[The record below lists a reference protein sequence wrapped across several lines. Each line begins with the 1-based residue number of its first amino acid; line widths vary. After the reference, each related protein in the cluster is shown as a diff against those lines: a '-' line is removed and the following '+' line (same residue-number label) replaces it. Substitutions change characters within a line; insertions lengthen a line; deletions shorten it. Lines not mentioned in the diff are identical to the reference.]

1 MNALSD
7 QPRIAREA
15 GAALGLA
22 IALAWGIGQALFPR
36 GSLELDMVI
45 MFANGW
51 IAGFYCLVI
60 SICVPHSAFHIAGA
74 IATLLG
80 LTHLVWCLAGAAL
93 LVWAFRGMASSSGA
107 MEDAAMFAVT
117 GAGFMIP
124 IAIASR
130 SWRLVG
136 AMSALTLLSTAF
148 AFSGSTTL
156 GRQFHGVGL
165 PAAPLHIGIGA
176 CLYTAA
182 RKRLREPDAGPR
194 CAACGYS
201 LDGLP
206 VAWRCPECGATQRS
220 TERCA

>member
-1 MNALSD
+1 MNASSD
-7 QPRIAREA
+7 QPRLAREA

-36 GSLELDMVI
+36 GNLELDMLS

-60 SICVPHSAFHIAGA
+60 CFSVPRGAFHIAGA
-74 IATLLG
+74 IASVLG

-93 LVWAFRGMASSSGA
+93 LAWTLRDIASGSG
-107 MEDAAMFAVT
+107 EVEGAAMFTVT
-117 GAGFMIP
+117 GVGFIVP

-130 SWRLVG
+130 SWPLVG
-136 AMSALTLLSTAF
+136 AMSGLTLLSTAL

-156 GRQFHGVGL
+156 GRQFHEVGL
-165 PAAPLHIGIGA
+165 PAAPLHVGIGA